1 MKKLLFITHQLSLSG
16 APLVLMEMIR
26 VCRDEGYEISV
37 ISLMEGELSATL
49 DDMGIPWRVQ
59 ADFLQNWKEF
69 YLEVHGYHAVI
80 VNTLVAYQPLIVLNH
95 TQVPTFW
102 WIHESEDFF
111 EIYDKMGEAVPDLH
125 ALKPR
130 VKILSVSP
138 SVQEIFRRRY
148 GLETEIL
155 PFCVQDNDN
164 VTAISS
170 PEETRA
176 DDRVKFLTLGMYC
189 ANKGQDILAEA
200 IRMLPESVLSQCE
213 FHMYGGAVVL
223 EPDFRSQVREALK
236 DIPHAHVHD
245 AIPHEEAMNVMEES
259 DYCIIASRIEPVSA
273 VTVEA
278 MIRRKPCILTD
289 VCGIAWYL
297 KDGESAYFCPSEDA
311 KALSDRICKAVED
324 YRTHAEDYRAMGNAA
339 RAVYEQTFSPGVFR
353 KSVLHLLGDNN
364 ALVSQ

>member
-1 MKKLLFITHQLSLSG
+1 ML
-16 APLVLMEMIR
+16 EMIR
-26 VCRDEGYEISV
+26 VCRNAGYEISL

-49 DDMGIPWRVQ
+49 DDMGITWRVQ
-59 ADFLQNWKEF
+59 TDFLQNWKEF

-95 TQVPTFW
+95 TQVSTFW

-111 EIYDKMGEAVPDLH
+111 EIYDKMGEAVPNLH
-125 ALKPR
+125 ALKPH

-138 SVQEIFRRRY
+138 SVQDIFRKRY

-155 PFCVQDNDN
+155 PFCVQDS
-164 VTAISS
+164 VTAV
-170 PEETRA
+170 PFQEETPSE
-176 DDRVKFLTLGMYC
+176 DLIKFLTLGMYC

-223 EPDFRSQVREALK
+223 EPDFRSQVRQALK

-245 AIPHEEAMNVMEES
+245 AILHEEAMRVMEES
-259 DYCIIASRIEPVSA
+259 DFCIISSRVEPVSA

-339 RAVYEQTFSPGVFR
+339 RAVYEQIFSPDIFR
-353 KSVLHLLGDNN
+353 KSVLQLLGDNN
-364 ALVSQ
+364 ASVSQ